1 MKNQYNLLKNVSGWV
16 VFAITLIVFASTAER
31 SGSLWD
37 VGEFIAG
44 AYKLQVVHPPGAPLF
59 LLIGRIFSLFG
70 DTFSSNPSAPA
81 FAVNLLSGFSTAF
94 AAMFATWICIRL
106 SKVALVGMDQET
118 SQGQNIA
125 LVLGG
130 VVAGLSGAFCTSVW
144 FSAVEGEVYA
154 LSLFFTMLTLW
165 ATVKWYTLPDSKT
178 NDRWLLLAFYAIG
191 LSIGV
196 HLLSALVIP
205 TLALFYYIKKSENP
219 SFKGF
224 AIATILGMA
233 SLMVIQRG
241 VIIGLPIIWSR
252 LELLTVNSMG
262 LPIHSGLIPLLLLL
276 IAGFYFGLRY
286 AWKNN
291 KYVIERALLALML
304 VIIGYSTIMVVV
316 LRAGAE
322 PPINMNDPDN
332 VFALI
337 PYINR
342 EQYGERPILKGPQFD
357 KSPVDLVYK
366 ERYGRVGDRYE
377 ITNYKPEYVY
387 RDQDEVLFPRMSSN
401 QPKDQPRYR
410 AHWMKRQNG
419 SPTLGDN
426 INFFIQYQIG
436 WMYIRYFMWNFVGQQ
451 NGDQGY
457 IPWDWT
463 SGHWVSGIPFVDKI
477 LKMGFYDYTKEPD
490 YRKADENR
498 NFYFYLPLI
507 FGLIGFFWHYSRK
520 KRDWLTMLAFFIIT
534 GIGIIVYSNQ
544 PPLEPRERD
553 YVLVGSFMAFA
564 IWMGMAVP
572 ALYERFSE
580 RMKGYTPAV
589 VSGALVL
596 IAPILM
602 GFSNYDDHNRRHLH
616 SARDSAINFLES
628 CEPNAI
634 IFTFGDNDT
643 YPLWY
648 AQEVEGIRTDI
659 RVVNLSLIPVDW
671 YINGLR
677 RKKNDSPAIKLTF
690 TRDQFLG
697 SRRSNLPV
705 REGGLMPLTQIMQFA
720 ASDNPQ
726 ASSGGRPFDS
736 YLPSNQFY
744 IDVDRHDPAV
754 QAMLMPQDSS
764 RVVSRMTGTITS
776 SNNFLNKGEITV
788 LDIIANNWKDRPIY
802 WSLTAPTDQ
811 LYGLQ
816 KYLRMEGMAQRL
828 VPVQGQQ
835 MVNLEKVHYNM
846 LNKFRWGG
854 LDQYDQAVA
863 DGFRAT
869 VMAMRNMVGRAGQ
882 EAMSLMNNASDEVE
896 RERYQQMG
904 VDLIDKYFEVFPDF
918 NFPYDQETLVFVQ
931 YYNLLGRPD
940 KMVPLLDKLIDRFE
954 EQLVFYRSIS
964 QSALNAGFGAQKE
977 TWDARI
983 PALANLVVQTGETA
997 LVEKLHSKLGSFA
1010 NLSQFNL

>member
-342 EQYGERPILKGPQFD
+342 EQYGERPILK
-357 KSPVDLVYK
+357 
-366 ERYGRVGDRYE
+366 
-377 ITNYKPEYVY
+377 
-387 RDQDEVLFPRMSSN
+387 
-401 QPKDQPRYR
+401 
-410 AHWMKRQNG
+410 
-419 SPTLGDN
+419 
-426 INFFIQYQIG
+426 
-436 WMYIRYFMWNFVGQQ
+436 
-451 NGDQGY
+451 
-457 IPWDWT
+457 
-463 SGHWVSGIPFVDKI
+463 
-477 LKMGFYDYTKEPD
+477 
-490 YRKADENR
+490 
-498 NFYFYLPLI
+498 
-507 FGLIGFFWHYSRK
+507 
-520 KRDWLTMLAFFIIT
+520 
-534 GIGIIVYSNQ
+534 
-544 PPLEPRERD
+544 
-553 YVLVGSFMAFA
+553 
-564 IWMGMAVP
+564 
-572 ALYERFSE
+572 
-580 RMKGYTPAV
+580 
-589 VSGALVL
+589 
-596 IAPILM
+596 
-602 GFSNYDDHNRRHLH
+602 
-616 SARDSAINFLES
+616 
-628 CEPNAI
+628 
-634 IFTFGDNDT
+634 
-643 YPLWY
+643 
-648 AQEVEGIRTDI
+648 
-659 RVVNLSLIPVDW
+659 
-671 YINGLR
+671 
-677 RKKNDSPAIKLTF
+677 
-690 TRDQFLG
+690 
-697 SRRSNLPV
+697 
-705 REGGLMPLTQIMQFA
+705 
-720 ASDNPQ
+720 
-726 ASSGGRPFDS
+726 
-736 YLPSNQFY
+736 
-744 IDVDRHDPAV
+744 
-754 QAMLMPQDSS
+754 
-764 RVVSRMTGTITS
+764 
-776 SNNFLNKGEITV
+776 
-788 LDIIANNWKDRPIY
+788 
-802 WSLTAPTDQ
+802 
-811 LYGLQ
+811 
-816 KYLRMEGMAQRL
+816 
-828 VPVQGQQ
+828 
-835 MVNLEKVHYNM
+835 
-846 LNKFRWGG
+846 
-854 LDQYDQAVA
+854 
-863 DGFRAT
+863 
-869 VMAMRNMVGRAGQ
+869 
-882 EAMSLMNNASDEVE
+882 
-896 RERYQQMG
+896 
-904 VDLIDKYFEVFPDF
+904 
-918 NFPYDQETLVFVQ
+918 
-931 YYNLLGRPD
+931 
-940 KMVPLLDKLIDRFE
+940 
-954 EQLVFYRSIS
+954 
-964 QSALNAGFGAQKE
+964 
-977 TWDARI
+977 
-983 PALANLVVQTGETA
+983 
-997 LVEKLHSKLGSFA
+997 
-1010 NLSQFNL
+1010 